1 MTKETLLE
9 NLKAA
14 KGFTSVLLIEDM
26 IKLIEGLEPEVKV
39 VKEVGITR
47 ELADDIS
54 YRINAVLE
62 HNCRDLVDSD
72 TAEFELTHHNTIELV
87 SAEIDTNMAIEHI
100 DAVLD
105 QFIIDEVPEEEEG
118 DEAEEMA
125 MGFETESE
133 ETEE

>member
-1 MTKETLLE
+1 MKREE
-9 NLKAA
+9 IIAA
-14 KGFTSVLLIEDM
+14 LDGIKNMTSVVSIHSMLEMLNAM
-26 IKLIEGLEPEVKV
+26 EPEVKV

-47 ELADDIS
+47 ELAEDIS

-72 TAEFELTHHNTIELV
+72 TAEFELTHHNTIELM
-87 SAEIDTNMAIEHI
+87 SAEIDTDMAIEHI

-105 QFIIDEVPEEEEG
+105 QFIIDEVTEVPES
-118 DEAEEMA
+118 DEAEELA

>member
-105 QFIIDEVPEEEEG
+105 QFIIDEVSEEEEG